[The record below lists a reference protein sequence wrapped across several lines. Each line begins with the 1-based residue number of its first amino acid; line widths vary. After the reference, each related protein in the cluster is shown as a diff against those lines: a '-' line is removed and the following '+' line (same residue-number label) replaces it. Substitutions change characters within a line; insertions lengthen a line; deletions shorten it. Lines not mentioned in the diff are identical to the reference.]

1 NRKAFNIIGIKNIL
15 GKRGEYMKVEIGLT
29 SFADN
34 SDIYTDKGK
43 APAISNAQ
51 RIRNIIEEIEV
62 ADDYGLDVYG
72 LGEHHRPDYAV
83 SDPVTVLA
91 AAARHTKNIKLS
103 SAVTVLSSDDPVR
116 VYERFST
123 LNAVSNGRAEIMV
136 GRGSFIESF
145 PLFCYNLNDYE
156 QLFNEKI
163 ELLMKMNKNEI
174 VNWDGHLRPSI
185 QNLGIY
191 PRVEHGSL
199 PISIATGGTPESSLK
214 AGALG
219 LPITYAI
226 IGGDPKR
233 FQRNIEMYK
242 SIAESYGHDVNKLT
256 VATHSWGYI
265 AETDEQAFREF
276 FPSVKASHD
285 VLAKERGWPLYNEN
299 SFAREAGPNGALYV
313 GSPETVANKIIDTIE
328 TLGLSRFM
336 LHTPVG
342 SMPHEN
348 TIRTIKLLAERVKPV
363 VDKYFENK

>member
-1 NRKAFNIIGIKNIL
+1 
-15 GKRGEYMKVEIGLT
+15 MKIEIGLT

-34 SDIYTDKGK
+34 GDIYTEQGK
-43 APAISNAQ
+43 QDAISNAQ
-51 RIRNIIEEIEV
+51 RIRNIIEEIET
-62 ADDYGLDVYG
+62 ADRNGLDVYG

-91 AAARHTKNIKLS
+91 AAARNTKHIKLT

-123 LNAVSNGRAEIMV
+123 LDAVSNGRAEIMV

-145 PLFCYNLNDYE
+145 PLFGYNLDDYE

-163 ELLMKMNKNEI
+163 DLLMKINQHEI
-174 VNWDGHLRPSI
+174 VNWKGHLRPSI
-185 QNLGIY
+185 DNLGVY
-191 PRVEHGSL
+191 PRAEHNAL

-233 FQRNIEMYK
+233 FRRNIDMYQ
-242 SIAESYGHDVNKLT
+242 SIAESYGHKVDDLKI
-256 VATHSWGYI
+256 ATHSWGYI
-265 AETDEQAFREF
+265 ADTDEQAKREF

-285 VLAKERGWPLYNEN
+285 ILAQERGWPPYDQN
-299 SFAREAGPNGALYV
+299 SFERETGPHGALYV
-313 GSPETVANKIIDTIE
+313 GSPETVAQKIIETVE
-328 TLGLSRFM
+328 TLGITRFM

-342 SMPHEN
+342 SMPHER
-348 TIRTIKLLAERVKPV
+348 TIRTIELLANRVKPFV
-363 VDKYFENK
+363 NKYFENK

>member
-1 NRKAFNIIGIKNIL
+1 
-15 GKRGEYMKVEIGLT
+15 MKIELGLT

-34 SDIYTDKGK
+34 IDIHMESGRQ
-43 APAISNAQ
+43 AAISNGQ
-51 RIRNIIEEIEV
+51 RIRNIIEEIET
-62 ADDYGLDVYG
+62 ADRYGLDVYG
-72 LGEHHRPDYAV
+72 LGEHHRADYAV

-91 AAARHTKNIKLS
+91 AAARNTTHIKLS

-145 PLFCYNLNDYE
+145 PLFGYELKDYE

-163 ELLMKMNKNEI
+163 DLLMNINKHEI
-174 VNWDGHLRPSI
+174 VNWEGQLRPSI
-185 QNLGIY
+185 ENLSVY
-191 PRVEHGSL
+191 PKVENGPL
-199 PISIATGGTPESSLK
+199 PITIATGGTPESSLK

-233 FQRNIEMYK
+233 FRRNIDMYK
-242 SIAESYGHDVNKLT
+242 SIAKSYGHNINELPI
-256 VATHSWGYI
+256 ATHSWGYI
-265 AETDEQAFREF
+265 AETDELAKREF

-285 VLAKERGWPLYNEN
+285 ILAKERGWPPYDEN
-299 SFAREAGPNGALYV
+299 SFDREAGPHGALYV
-313 GSPETVANKIIDTIE
+313 GSPETVAQKIIETIE
-328 TLGLSRFM
+328 TLGLTRFM

-342 SMPHEN
+342 SMPHDK
-348 TIRTIKLLAERVKPV
+348 TINTIKLLAERVKPI

>member
-1 NRKAFNIIGIKNIL
+1 
-15 GKRGEYMKVEIGLT
+15 MKIELGLT

-34 SDIYTDKGK
+34 MDLHTEVGTQ
-43 APAISNAQ
+43 PGISNAQ
-51 RIRNIIEEIEV
+51 RIRNIIEEVET
-62 ADDYGLDVYG
+62 ADQYGLDVYG

-91 AAARHTKNIKLS
+91 AAATSTHHIKLS

-123 LNAVSNGRAEIMV
+123 LDAVSNGRAEIMV

-145 PLFCYNLNDYE
+145 PLFSYNLKDYE

-163 ELLMKMNKNEI
+163 DLLMHINRNEI
-174 VNWDGHLRPSI
+174 VNWEGQIRPSI
-185 QNLGIY
+185 ENLGVY
-191 PRVEHGSL
+191 PRAEHRPL
-199 PISIATGGTPESSLK
+199 PITIATGGTPESSLK

-233 FQRNIEMYK
+233 FKRNIDIYK
-242 SIAESYGHDVNKLT
+242 SIAESYGHDIKALPI
-256 VATHSWGYI
+256 ATHSWGYI
-265 AETDEQAFREF
+265 AETDEQAKREF

-285 VLAKERGWPLYNEN
+285 ILAKERGWPMYDEN
-299 SFAREAGPNGALYV
+299 SFEREAESQGALYV
-313 GSPETVANKIIDTIE
+313 GSPETVANKIIE
-328 TLGLSRFM
+328 TVEALGITRFM

-342 SMPHEN
+342 SIPHER
-348 TIRTIKLLAERVKPV
+348 TINTIKLLAERVKPI